1 MASPEECR
9 RQFPDDPRIGDE
21 VRLLRRIPPWHFV
34 RDDNDGR
41 FRPSSAAFEDDR
53 DGDPMSVYRRD
64 VIEDEG
70 GEPGRVL
77 ANHEGFGL
85 VSISA
90 GPVRSRDQTVHA
102 DPVPEEPSH
111 AKVCGPKPRS
121 TRRWFVRHTE
131 WVVAPPYA

>member
-1 MASPEECR
+1 
-9 RQFPDDPRIGDE
+9 
-21 VRLLRRIPPWHFV
+21 
-34 RDDNDGR
+34 
-41 FRPSSAAFEDDR
+41 
-53 DGDPMSVYRRD
+53 MSVYRRD
-64 VIEDEG
+64 AIEDEG

-90 GPVRSRDQTVHA
+90 GLVRSRDQTVHA
-102 DPVPEEPSH
+102 DPVPEESSH

-131 WVVAPPYA
+131 WVVAPPHA